1 MSKRDAGPARTMR
14 AFVMRGVGR
23 VGFVEKPV
31 PEPGPNDAVIRTT
44 VAMVCTSD

>member
-1 MSKRDAGPARTMR
+1 MPRHDVRPGRTMR

-23 VGFVEKPV
+23 AGFVEKPV